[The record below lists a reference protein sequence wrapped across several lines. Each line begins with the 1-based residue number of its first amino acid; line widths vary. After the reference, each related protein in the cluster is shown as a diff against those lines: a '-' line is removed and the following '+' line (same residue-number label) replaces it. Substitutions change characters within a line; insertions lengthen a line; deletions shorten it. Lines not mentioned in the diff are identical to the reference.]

1 MHTLLLRA
9 SVLLRT
15 KVDPMAQQP
24 QPPRTPPVSG
34 ASRPGQPSIGEL
46 VSRICENI
54 TDLIRSELALARAKG
69 VRMATAMSAGAAF
82 LVVAGIMAL
91 YGLGFILSAVVDLI
105 ALALPVWAA
114 ELIVA
119 AVLLLVAAVAAALG
133 IRRLSAAKLDA
144 PDPQARL
151 KDDVDA
157 VKRAVASGLERGGQ
171 Q

>member
-1 MHTLLLRA
+1 MHTLLPRA

-91 YGLGFILSAVVDLI
+91 YGRAHRRRRPAPRGGGGGRAGHKE
-105 ALALPVWAA
+105 AERCQARRAGPAGAA
-114 ELIVA
+114 E
-119 AVLLLVAAVAAALG
+119 G
-133 IRRLSAAKLDA
+133 
-144 PDPQARL
+144 
-151 KDDVDA
+151 
-157 VKRAVASGLERGGQ
+157 
-171 Q
+171 

>member
-1 MHTLLLRA
+1 
-9 SVLLRT
+9 
-15 KVDPMAQQP
+15 MAQQP

-69 VRMATAMSAGAAF
+69 VRMATAMSAGTAF

>member
-1 MHTLLLRA
+1 
-9 SVLLRT
+9 
-15 KVDPMAQQP
+15 MAQQP

-91 YGLGFILSAVVDLI
+91 YGFGFILSAVVDLI

-119 AVLLLVAAVAAALG
+119 AVLLLVAAVLG

>member
-1 MHTLLLRA
+1 
-9 SVLLRT
+9 
-15 KVDPMAQQP
+15 MAQQP

-91 YGLGFILSAVVDLI
+91 YGL
-105 ALALPVWAA
+105 
-114 ELIVA
+114 
-119 AVLLLVAAVAAALG
+119 
-133 IRRLSAAKLDA
+133 
-144 PDPQARL
+144 
-151 KDDVDA
+151 
-157 VKRAVASGLERGGQ
+157 
-171 Q
+171 

>member
-1 MHTLLLRA
+1 
-9 SVLLRT
+9 
-15 KVDPMAQQP
+15 
-24 QPPRTPPVSG
+24 
-34 ASRPGQPSIGEL
+34 
-46 VSRICENI
+46 
-54 TDLIRSELALARAKG
+54 
-69 VRMATAMSAGAAF
+69 MATAMSAGAAF

-119 AVLLLVAAVAAALG
+119 AALLLVAAVAAALG

>member
-1 MHTLLLRA
+1 
-9 SVLLRT
+9 
-15 KVDPMAQQP
+15 MAQQP

-119 AVLLLVAAVAAALG
+119 AVAAVAAALG